1 MNASRRRVLSATA
14 SALLCVAFL
23 APVAAAQNRSD
34 DATLQYRTNWFKC
47 ISAMQV
53 LALRKNFN
61 PRNPSPASLAD
72 LNKAAD
78 RLETAV
84 SALMAAMPPPDSVS
98 AHVTMIPRFQ
108 EVVAASR
115 DMLSAAKEHDPN
127 ATEAAMLWLDEALNE
142 ADMTLIKATQR
153 KI

>member
-1 MNASRRRVLSATA
+1 MTVPRRRVLFATV
-14 SALLCVAFL
+14 SALLCVAYL
-23 APVAAAQNRSD
+23 VPAAAQNRD
-34 DATLQYRTNWFKC
+34 DATLQYRANWFKC

-61 PRNPSPASLAD
+61 PRNPSPASVVD

-84 SALMAAMPPPDSVS
+84 SALMAAMPPADSVPE
-98 AHVTMIPRFQ
+98 HVTMIPRFQ

-142 ADMTLIKATQR
+142 ADRTLIKATQR